1 MDAADLLSALAEIA
15 IAIAGLAGIVLSF
28 TAQRGGEEPE
38 PGMRAWRVEILV
50 TTSAAGFSFS
60 VAPFFLAAFE
70 RSRPEDWIAL
80 SVVSSL
86 AAAAYGV
93 YGLRTQRKRFGAIIP
108 YGHHPSDISFI
119 TITFG
124 SAALVFANA
133 LGLIWI
139 PHQAAYLCAI
149 APWFFTALLVF
160 FRAVSDLAR
169 AQAEGRESSREE
181 P

>member
-1 MDAADLLSALAEIA
+1 MDAADLLTALAEIA

-28 TAQRGGEEPE
+28 TAQRGGEEAE

-50 TTSAAGFSFS
+50 TTSAVGFSFS

-70 RSRPEDWIAL
+70 RSRPEDWTAL

-108 YGHHPSDISFI
+108 YGHHPADISFI

-133 LGLIWI
+133 LGLIRI

-169 AQAEGRESSREE
+169 AQQAGSSRKES
-181 P
+181 

>member
-1 MDAADLLSALAEIA
+1 METTDLLAALAEIS

-28 TAQRGGEEPE
+28 AAQRGGVEAE

-60 VAPFFLAAFE
+60 IAPFFLAAFE
-70 RSRPEDWIAL
+70 RGGPEDWVGL

-93 YGLRTQRKRFGAIIP
+93 YGLRTQRKRFGRSVPA
-108 YGHHPSDISFI
+108 GHQASDISFI
-119 TITFG
+119 SITFG
-124 SAALVFANA
+124 SAAFVLSNA
-133 LGLIWI
+133 LGLIHI
-139 PHQAAYLCAI
+139 PHHAAYLCAI
-149 APWFFTALLVF
+149 TPWFFTSLLVF
-160 FRAVSDLAR
+160 FRAVSDLTR
-169 AQAEGRESSREE
+169 AQAEVTRED